1 MTRQQMIEQLSN
13 FSGKWTH
20 LPLHELQRE
29 MQMRGLLEYDDP
41 EPEYNGYGSSADD
54 EIELMVKLSG
64 MVGGQQL
71 HLDSE

>member
-54 EIELMVKLSG
+54 EIELMVMLSG
-64 MVGGQQL
+64 MVGGQPL
-71 HLDSE
+71 HLDTE

>member
-1 MTRQQMIEQLSN
+1 MTRQQVIEQLSN

-20 LPLHELQRE
+20 LPLHKLQRE

-41 EPEYNGYGSSADD
+41 EPEYNGYGSKAGD
-54 EIELMVKLSG
+54 ETELMVMLSG

-71 HLDSE
+71 HLDTE